1 MIPAELPD
9 VGLFGSMARY
19 GDLGIH
25 AVIDLRRS
33 FSREELERAMEGTI
47 AAFPVLGRCYEPR
60 FWRDRWRKVE
70 GPVSEAVHVID
81 NPGDLEAGTTW
92 WARRPIDS
100 MS

>member
-1 MIPAELPD
+1 MLQAELAD
-9 VGLFGSMARY
+9 VGLFSSMARY

-33 FSREELERAMEGTI
+33 FSRQELERAVDGAI
-47 AAFPVLGRCYEPR
+47 AAFPVLGRSYEPR

-81 NPGDLEAGTTW
+81 NQATSR
-92 WARRPIDS
+92 RRPHGGRAGRS
-100 MS
+100 TR